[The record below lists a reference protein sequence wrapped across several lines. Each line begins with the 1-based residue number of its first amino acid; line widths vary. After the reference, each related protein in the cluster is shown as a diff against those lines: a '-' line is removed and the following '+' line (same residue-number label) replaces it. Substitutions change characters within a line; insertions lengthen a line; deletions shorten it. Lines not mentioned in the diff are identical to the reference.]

1 MSKFCVNCG
10 AELKDGGDICLKCG
24 KLVNGESAPAST
36 TITSD
41 NAVATKTNSLAVAGF
56 IVSLCS
62 LIINFG
68 GIVGAVGTILSSI
81 GLAKLKKNNEKG
93 FGLAL
98 TGIIVGAFSIIYG
111 IWSIINLVNT
121 VNYYL

>member
-24 KLVNGESAPAST
+24 KLVNGENTPAST
-36 TITSD
+36 TTTS
-41 NAVATKTNSLAVAGF
+41 NTTTKTNSLALAGF

-62 LIINFG
+62 LIINFA

-93 FGLAL
+93 FGFAL
-98 TGIIVGAFSIIYG
+98 TGIIIGAFSIIWG

-121 VNYYL
+121 INYYL

>member
-1 MSKFCVNCG
+1 MEVCYVNCG
-10 AELKDGGDICLKCG
+10 KELSEGSDICLNCG
-24 KLVNGESAPAST
+24 KMVNSNPQNVQPAQPT
-36 TITSD
+36 
-41 NAVATKTNSLAVAGF
+41 VKTNGLAIAGF
-56 IVSLCS
+56 VVSLSS
-62 LIINFG
+62 LLINLF

-111 IWSIINLVNT
+111 IYQTILFFSALATWSFWL
-121 VNYYL
+121 